1 LFRAFSAV
9 LHGRKYKGKGETFV
23 RIHTYLVSLTFALN
37 SEMGANCAN
46 DCTHSLLFILFTFVN
61 FSELSDAQNFSQN
74 RYLGRIQTFCQDIFF
89 DFEKVKRFLN
99 S

>member
-1 LFRAFSAV
+1 LLRAFSAV

-23 RIHTYLVSLTFALN
+23 RIHTYLVSLTFAPN

-46 DCTHSLLFILFTFVN
+46 DCTLSLLFVLFTFVN
-61 FSELSDAQNFSQN
+61 FSELSDAQNFSQK
-74 RYLGRIQTFCQDIFF
+74 RSYGRTQTFCQDIFF
-89 DFEKVKRFLN
+89 GFEKVKLFLN